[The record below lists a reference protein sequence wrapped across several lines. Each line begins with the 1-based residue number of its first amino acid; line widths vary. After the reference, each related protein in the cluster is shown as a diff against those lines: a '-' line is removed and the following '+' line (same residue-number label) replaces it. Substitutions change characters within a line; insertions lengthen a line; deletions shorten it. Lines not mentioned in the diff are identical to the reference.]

1 MSDPRVSKQPKPKT
15 IVTPESSLPET
26 SAVSDAVTF
35 QGQIRERAYQL
46 YESGG
51 RQDGRADHDWFTA
64 EQQILNRHR

>member
-1 MSDPRVSKQPKPKT
+1 MIDPKASKQPKPKT
-15 IVTPESSLPET
+15 IVSPESTLPKT
-26 SAVSDAVTF
+26 AAVSDTVAF
-35 QGQIRERAYQL
+35 RGQIRERAYQL